1 MTPALDPTEAPGD
14 TIAHALLR
22 AQRMG
27 LPRPE
32 TEYLLLHLLDK
43 DVTHRAWLRAHDTDV
58 LATDTSDAFQAL
70 CTRRLAGEPIAY
82 LTGRKAFYGLD
93 LTVDA
98 RVLDPRPDTECLV
111 DWALDVLPRPSP
123 DNPRPIR
130 FADLGTGSGAIALAV
145 ASQRPDVLVWAVDA
159 SADALAVA
167 THNAQRLQLPVT
179 LLLGSWLQPLLE
191 QSIRVD
197 VLVSNPPYIRE
208 DDPHLPALVHEP
220 RQALVSGADGLDDI
234 RHIVT
239 HAPEVLEP
247 GGWLLFEHGHDQ
259 ADAVAQLL
267 AQRGFASVQ
276 SRKDLAGHLRC
287 TGGQWP
293 RAAKP

>member
-1 MTPALDPTEAPGD
+1 MPK
-14 TIAHALLR
+14 TIAHHLR
-22 AQRMG
+22 QAQLIG
-27 LPRPE
+27 LNPLE
-32 TEYLLLHLLDK
+32 ADILMLQSCAQDLNN
-43 DVTHRAWLRAHDTDV
+43 RAWLRLASDQAVSAEVAHTFI
-58 LATDTSDAFQAL
+58 AF
-70 CTRRLAGEPIAY
+70 CRRKLNGEPVAY
-82 LTGRKAFYGLD
+82 ITGRKEFYGLD
-93 LTVDA
+93 LSINTS
-98 RVLDPRPDTECLV
+98 VLDPRPDTECLV
-111 DWALDVLPRPSP
+111 DWALEVLPAPSP
-123 DNPRPIR
+123 NTPPPSL
-130 FADLGTGSGAIALAV
+130 ADLGTGSGAIALAV
-145 ASQRPDVLVWAVDA
+145 AGQRPDVSVWAVDA

-167 THNAQRLQLPVT
+167 SHNAQRLQLSVT
-179 LLLGSWLQPLLE
+179 FLLGNWLRPLVDH
-191 QSIRVD
+191 SIPVD

-239 HAPEVLEP
+239 HAPQVLKP
-247 GGWLLFEHGHDQ
+247 GGWLLFEHGFDQ

-267 AQRGFASVQ
+267 TQRGFESVQ

>member
-1 MTPALDPTEAPGD
+1 MTPTRGATETPGD
-14 TIAHALLR
+14 TIAQALLL

-32 TEYLLLHLLDK
+32 AEYLLLHLLDK
-43 DVTHRAWLRAHDTDV
+43 DPTQRVWLRAHDTDV
-58 LATDTSDAFQAL
+58 LPTDTREAFQAL
-70 CTRRLAGEPIAY
+70 CTRRLAGEPVAY

-93 LTVDA
+93 LAVDA

-111 DWALDVLPRPSP
+111 DWTLEVLPAPSANTP
-123 DNPRPIR
+123 PPSL
-130 FADLGTGSGAIALAV
+130 ADLGTGSGAIALAV
-145 ASQRPDVLVWAVDA
+145 AGQRPDVSVWAVDA

-167 THNAQRLQLPVT
+167 SHNAQHLQLPVT
-179 LLLGSWLQPLLE
+179 FLLGSWLQPLVDH
-191 QSIRVD
+191 SIQVD

-220 RQALVSGADGLDDI
+220 RQALISGTDGLDDI

-239 HAPEVLEP
+239 HAPQVLKP
-247 GGWLLFEHGHDQ
+247 GGWLLLEHGFDQ
-259 ADAVAQLL
+259 ADAVSQLL
-267 AQRGFASVQ
+267 TQRGFESVQ

>member
-1 MTPALDPTEAPGD
+1 MTSTQGTAETPGD
-14 TIAHALLR
+14 TIAQALLR
-22 AQRMG
+22 AQHMG

-32 TEYLLLHLLDK
+32 AEYLLLHLLDK
-43 DVTHRAWLRAHDTDV
+43 DMTQRVWLRAHDTDV
-58 LATDTSDAFQAL
+58 LVADTNDAFQAL
-70 CTRRLAGEPIAY
+70 CTRRLDGEPVAY
-82 LTGRKAFYGLD
+82 LTGSKAFYGLD

-111 DWALDVLPRPSP
+111 DWALEVLPAPSP
-123 DNPRPIR
+123 NTRLSSL
-130 FADLGTGSGAIALAV
+130 ADLGTGSGAIALAV
-145 ASQRPDVLVWAVDA
+145 AGQRPDVSVWAVDA

-167 THNAQRLQLPVT
+167 SHNAQRLQLTVT
-179 LLLGSWLQPLLE
+179 FLHGNWLQPLVDH
-191 QSIRVD
+191 SISVD
-197 VLVSNPPYIRE
+197 VLASNPPYIRE

-239 HAPEVLEP
+239 HAPQVLKP
-247 GGWLLFEHGHDQ
+247 GGWLLFEHGFDQ

-267 AQRGFASVQ
+267 TQRGFESVQ